1 MAFIIKYGVASFNLD
16 VTEIVLS
23 KLNKNGIC
31 TIPANDHNRTA
42 IFTDPLIGTLKSIF
56 VINTHDNTC
65 TVYNNTQI
73 VYIDLDKKISYANI
87 IENADAIRSKLL
99 DIQKQMHVDF
109 GSFND
114 EFPEQMMAV
123 KYLTGK
129 EKVLEI
135 GGNIG
140 RNSLVI
146 GYILNNCENTD
157 FVSLECDE
165 QIAKQLTH
173 NRDINGLKFQIESSA
188 LSKRKLIQ
196 RGWDTFESDVVLPGY
211 KSVNTLT
218 YAQLCQKYGIQ
229 FDTLVLDCEGAF
241 YYILLDMPEILDNIK
256 LIIMENDYYEIE
268 RKKTVDSILRQHN
281 FYVDHSE
288 SGGWGCCEANF
299 FEVWKRV

>member
-1 MAFIIKYGVASFNLD
+1 MAFIIKYGSASFNLD

-31 TIPANDHNRTA
+31 TIPSNDHNRSA
-42 IFTDPLIGTLKSIF
+42 IFTDPLYGTLKSIF
-56 VINTHDNTC
+56 VINTEENIC
-65 TVYNNTQI
+65 TVYDATKT
-73 VYIDLDKKISYANI
+73 VYIDLEKKISYTTEN
-87 IENADAIRSKLL
+87 ENADTIQRKLL
-99 DIQKQMHVDF
+99 DIQKQMHIDY
-109 GSFND
+109 GSFKD

-123 KYLTGK
+123 KYLTGQ

-157 FVSLECDE
+157 FVSLECDL

-196 RGWDTFESDVVLPGY
+196 KGWDTIVSHVVLPGY
-211 KSVNTLT
+211 TAVNTLT
-218 YAQLCQKYGIQ
+218 YAELCQKYNIQ

-256 LIIMENDYYEIE
+256 LIIMENDYHEIE
-268 RKKTVDSILRQHN
+268 RKLTVDDILRKNN

-288 SGGWGCCEANF
+288 SGGWGCCQVNF

>member
-31 TIPANDHNRTA
+31 TIPANDHNRST

-56 VINTHDNTC
+56 VINTEENICAVYDNTK
-65 TVYNNTQI
+65 T
-73 VYIDLDKKISYANI
+73 VYIDLGKKISYTTSN
-87 IENADAIRSKLL
+87 ENADSIRCKLL
-99 DIQKQMHVDF
+99 DIQKQMHIDF

-165 QIAKQLTH
+165 KIAKQLTH
-173 NRDINGLKFQIESSA
+173 NRNINGLKFQIESSA
-188 LSKRKLIQ
+188 LSKRNLIQ

-211 KSVNTLT
+211 TSVNTLT
-218 YAQLCQKYGIQ
+218 YAELCQKYGIQ

-241 YYILLDMPEILDNIK
+241 YYILLDMPEILDNIN
-256 LIIMENDYYEIE
+256 LIIMENDYHEIE
-268 RKKTVDSILRQHN
+268 RKKTVDTILREHN

-299 FEVWKRV
+299 FEVWKRG